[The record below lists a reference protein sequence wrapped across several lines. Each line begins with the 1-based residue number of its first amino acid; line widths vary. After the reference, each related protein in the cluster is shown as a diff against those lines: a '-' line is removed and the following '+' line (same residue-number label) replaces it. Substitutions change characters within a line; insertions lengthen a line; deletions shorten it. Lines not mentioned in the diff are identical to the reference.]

1 MPQSLRI
8 GKQATENHLSRRATW
23 YNQKGIYRMSISP
36 TDNGF
41 SIAELGYI
49 SPQDFGAK
57 GGGQSNDTTAFKSAL
72 EKIGSE
78 AGTLLV
84 ARAGYRVDTITI
96 PETVDLRFING
107 GHLIISEGQ
116 TLTVRGGIDAAP
128 VKIFQG
134 AVEGSPRVSSVYP
147 QWFGAKGDGES
158 DDTSALQQAADLA
171 RESFGRQL
179 FIPAGR
185 YAITSNLT
193 LRCNVESRGT
203 LEKRIILDDSRHV
216 ARDPQGFLPRHYAR
230 DSISVEIVDDTAP
243 VNLDPGPFYGMK
255 ENEFKIPNYRD
266 IPLAE
271 TPEQSIHLEE
281 GGTLVMQ
288 STDFFTSRNNNRGD
302 EHYDRNDCSQLV
314 SPLGDVYPEFAF
326 DYPEMPEAPEW
337 SPDIIYKK
345 GDYCKVDDVIYKC
358 KWPSG
363 EGTTYEHR
371 HLGKIDVGAH
381 SPAENEGMYNFSYT
395 DGTEDRL
402 ILWLEIGM
410 SVNYSSPQSP
420 LTINGLQIDVL
431 TTEELDEPHL
441 VSDGG
446 TVSITRSNVTLT
458 NLRVSCIDRHCLIS
472 SLVGIRDCCNITMN
486 QARVSG
492 ATYHGL
498 GYNLLHSNCANITYR
513 NCVSIN
519 CRDALAGRH
528 GKNILVDGGHYNR
541 VDDHYGRNITVR
553 NAEIHAI
560 STMIPGYMSPEVD
573 LKNWGFIPS
582 VAFVFGGCNFRME
595 SCRIIGCAIVFS
607 GRGDTAD
614 LYGNITLRDL
624 VIESD
629 EDVALFNHTYS
640 EDFDF
645 AHQVRVPDRVLIENV
660 TLTGKGHFRLNP
672 CGGPDSQYGPF
683 LIRGC
688 HPISE
693 VQGRE
698 VEYTFDNCTI
708 SDAEFTSEGNVRSN
722 FRNCTFGGDL
732 TGIDAAGVGFASGN
746 LLLNGASIPFESEHA
761 DEGTYDS
768 KVR

>member
-1 MPQSLRI
+1 
-8 GKQATENHLSRRATW
+8 
-23 YNQKGIYRMSISP
+23 MSNLPAEDGS
-36 TDNGF
+36 TLT
-41 SIAELGYI
+41 ELGYVD
-49 SPQDFGAK
+49 PRNFGAK
-57 GGGQSNDTTAFKSAL
+57 GDGQTDDTPAIKSAL
-72 EKIGSE
+72 EQIGSE
-78 AGTLLV
+78 RGTLIL
-84 ARAGYRVDTITI
+84 ARAAYCVNTLTIS
-96 PETVDLRFING
+96 ENVDLKFING
-107 GHLIISEGQ
+107 GRLIIADGH
-116 TLTVRGGIDAAP
+116 TLTVHGGIDAAP
-128 VKIFQG
+128 VEIFQG
-134 AVEGSPRVSSVYP
+134 AVDGAPRVNSVYP
-147 QWFGAKGDGES
+147 QWFGARGDGES

-171 RESFGRQL
+171 RESFGRLL
-179 FIPAGR
+179 FIPGGR
-185 YAITSNLT
+185 YAITSSLT

-203 LEKRIILDDSRHV
+203 LVKRIVLDASRHV
-216 ARDPQGFLPRHYAR
+216 ARDPQGFLPRHYSLE
-230 DSISVEIVDDTAP
+230 SISVQIVDDTPP
-243 VNLDPGPFYGMK
+243 VKLDPSPFYGIK
-255 ENEFKIPNYRD
+255 ENEFKVPNYRD
-266 IPLAE
+266 IPLVDA
-271 TPEQSIHLEE
+271 PDKSIHLEE
-281 GGTLVMQ
+281 GGTLVLQ

-337 SPDIIYKK
+337 SPDIVYKK
-345 GDYCKVDDVIYKC
+345 GDYSKVDGVIYKC

-371 HLGKIDVGAH
+371 HLGKIDVGSH
-381 SPAENEGMYNFSYT
+381 SPAENEGTYHFKYE

-410 SVNYSSPQSP
+410 TVAYSPSQSP
-420 LTINGLQIDVL
+420 LTINGLQIDVS
-431 TTEELDEPHL
+431 TADELHEPHL

-446 TVSITRSNVTLT
+446 TVSISRSNVTLN

-472 SLVGIRDCCNITMN
+472 SLVGIRGCCNITMN

-492 ATYHGL
+492 ATYNGL

-528 GKNILVDGGHYNR
+528 GKNILVDGGHFNR

-553 NAEIHAI
+553 NAEIRAT
-560 STMIPGYMSPEVD
+560 STMIPGYMTPEVD
-573 LKNWGFIPS
+573 LENWGFIPS

-595 SCRIIGCAIVFS
+595 SCRIIGCATVFS

-629 EDVALFNHTYS
+629 EDVTLFNHTFS

-660 TLTGKGHFRLNP
+660 TLTGKGRFRLNP
-672 CGGPDSQYGPF
+672 CGGPGSHYGPF
-683 LIRGC
+683 QVRGC
-688 HPISE
+688 HPIGK

-698 VEYTFDNCTI
+698 VEYTFDDCSIT
-708 SDAEFTSEGNVRSN
+708 DAEFSSEGNVRSN
-722 FRNCTFGGDL
+722 FRNCTFNGEL
-732 TGIDAAGVGFASGN
+732 SGIDSQAVGFAAGN
-746 LLLNGASIPFESEHA
+746 LVKKGATVPFPLEHV
-761 DEGTYDS
+761 DGENYETS
-768 KVR
+768 NK